1 MCTSSFAGMKLVV
14 GFWAWIC
21 LLHIRVF
28 SCAQM
33 IALLY
38 EQVQPDLFVIS
49 CFVSSDTRNR
59 LRRFTASPEA
69 SAVSGVLLQ
78 IVLIAV
84 SVLQNARQTGSC

>member
-38 EQVQPDLFVIS
+38 EQVQTDLFVIL
-49 CFVSSDTRNR
+49 CFV
-59 LRRFTASPEA
+59 
-69 SAVSGVLLQ
+69 
-78 IVLIAV
+78 
-84 SVLQNARQTGSC
+84 